1 MEKQRIRYRAA
12 IKAHADFLFEGGAPV
27 PRRKSA
33 LRAGHG
39 GEGTAAES
47 GERTVLRG
55 VHALFVGG
63 FSPRD
68 RLTGAAVSFTN

>member
-12 IKAHADFLFEGGAPV
+12 IKAHADLLFGGGAPV

-39 GEGTAAES
+39 GEGAAAES

-55 VHALFVGG
+55 VYALFVGG

-68 RLTGAAVSFTN
+68 WLTGAAVSFRK